1 MLIPWRVSLTAK
13 HSLIFMQLGRF
24 HCSDWTRGAFFERYV
39 GHAFN
44 IMACQPTTLAPFL
57 RKLGLIPGPTKGN
70 QWFSYALIIWS
81 YFLGGEYVRGG
92 LVDFPFQHL
101 QVIC

>member
-24 HCSDWTRGAFFERYV
+24 HCSDWTRGAFFQRYF

-44 IMACQPTTLAPFL
+44 IMACQPTTLAPLL
-57 RKLGLIPGPTKGN
+57 RNLGLIPGLTKGN
-70 QWFSYALIIWS
+70 QWLMSPDEKVL
-81 YFLGGEYVRGG
+81 FLGQRV
-92 LVDFPFQHL
+92 
-101 QVIC
+101 C